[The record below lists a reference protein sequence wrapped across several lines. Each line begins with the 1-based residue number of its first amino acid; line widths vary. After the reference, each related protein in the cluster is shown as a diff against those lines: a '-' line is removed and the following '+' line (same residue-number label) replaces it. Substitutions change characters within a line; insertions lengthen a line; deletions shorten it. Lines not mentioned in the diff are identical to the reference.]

1 MNTTTLLTIIATLAD
16 PGLAGPGVPP
26 PADTLTYGLP
36 SPPAAVY
43 HMTDSLA
50 VGVAL
55 PGAGNMDVTLDNSAR
70 LSLAFRTDPGGVRV
84 TGTLDSFEG
93 SVTGAT
99 IGTETAT
106 IDDVSGSFDVVI
118 GRSGVGE
125 LLSFP
130 RVTGAMSQTALFPL
144 LSFLLFPRLPDGEA
158 DPGATWVDT
167 ATASGNA
174 GDMTTT
180 STLVTTATL
189 VGDTL
194 VDGRALVHIAVTREV
209 TINNEMGADARGA
222 TQAIAG
228 SANGFVLWDPERGL
242 VAYAEFD
249 QDFEGETT
257 VPGVGTIDLT
267 IAGTSRIRLEG

>member
-1 MNTTTLLTIIATLAD
+1 M
-16 PGLAGPGVPP
+16 
-26 PADTLTYGLP
+26 
-36 SPPAAVY
+36 
-43 HMTDSLA
+43 
-50 VGVAL
+50 
-55 PGAGNMDVTLDNSAR
+55 
-70 LSLAFRTDPGGVRV
+70 
-84 TGTLDSFEG
+84 
-93 SVTGAT
+93 
-99 IGTETAT
+99 
-106 IDDVSGSFDVVI
+106 SGSLEVVI

-130 RVTGAMSQTALFPL
+130 QVTGAMSQTALFPL

-167 ATASGNA
+167 ATASGDA

-180 STLVTTATL
+180 ATLVSTYTL

-194 VDGRALVHIAVTREV
+194 VDGRALVHIAVAREV
-209 TINNEMGADARGA
+209 TIDNEIEEVGMSA

-249 QDFEGETT
+249 QDLEGAMTLS
-257 VPGVGTIDLT
+257 GVGTIDIDHCRDVADTVGGVKGGGSRWRCLSER
-267 IAGTSRIRLEG
+267 ARSTSLRPMGVGEICRCAE

>member
-1 MNTTTLLTIIATLAD
+1 MNTTTLLTIIATFAD
-16 PGLAGPGVPP
+16 PGFAGPGVPP

-50 VGVAL
+50 VGVAM
-55 PGAGNMDVTLDNSAR
+55 PGAGNMAVTLNSYTG
-70 LSLAFRTDPGGVRV
+70 LGLGFRTDPGGVRV
-84 TGTLDSFEG
+84 TGTVDRFEG
-93 SVTGAT
+93 SVTGGMM
-99 IGTETAT
+99 GTETAT
-106 IDDVSGSFDVVI
+106 IDDVSGSFEVVI

-130 RVTGAMSQTALFPL
+130 QVTGAMSQTALFPL

-167 ATASGNA
+167 ATASGDA

-180 STLVTTATL
+180 ATLVSTYTL

-194 VDGRALVHIAVTREV
+194 VDGRALVHIAVAREV
-209 TINNEMGADARGA
+209 TIDNEIEEVGMSA

-242 VAYAEFD
+242 VAYAEFE
-249 QDFEGETT
+249 QDLEGAMTLS
-257 VPGVGTIDLT
+257 GVGTIDTT
-267 IAGTSRIRLEG
+267 IAGTTRIRLEG

>member
-1 MNTTTLLTIIATLAD
+1 MNTTTLLTIIATFAD
-16 PGLAGPGVPP
+16 PGFAGPGVPP

-50 VGVAL
+50 VGVAM
-55 PGAGNMDVTLDNSAR
+55 PGAGNMAVTLNSYTG
-70 LSLAFRTDPGGVRV
+70 LGLAFRTDPGGVRV
-84 TGTLDSFEG
+84 TGTVDRFEG
-93 SVTGAT
+93 SVTGGMM
-99 IGTETAT
+99 GTETAT
-106 IDDVSGSFDVVI
+106 IDDVSGSFEVVI

-130 RVTGAMSQTALFPL
+130 QVTGAMSQTALFPL

-167 ATASGNA
+167 ATASGDA

-180 STLVTTATL
+180 ATLVSTYTL

-194 VDGRALVHIAVTREV
+194 VDGRALVHIAVAREV
-209 TINNEMGADARGA
+209 TIDNEIEEVGMSA

-249 QDFEGETT
+249 QDLEGAMTLS
-257 VPGVGTIDLT
+257 GVGTIDTT
-267 IAGTSRIRLEG
+267 IAGTTRIRLEG